1 MTSATSR
8 TGAED
13 LAKDVREGGAWT
25 RPQRVKN
32 ALIATAVRVVI
43 AVLAPL
49 PSSALRALGRAVG
62 LFALVT
68 LGGPRRI
75 ASANLR
81 ATFPEM
87 SASARRSLL
96 RRVYLTLGG
105 YLGDAIASLAPRKTT
120 PLPIDDSS
128 LALLMSSRGGTVF
141 ASAHLGPWEGVARSL
156 VDHGVPLTVLAR
168 EAYDPRLSRIY
179 DRLRAARGVESIYR
193 GSAGAAV
200 RIVRTLRSGGV
211 LGIPMD
217 LRSRVPSVTVPF
229 LGRSAATPVGPARI
243 ALRTGA
249 RVVVGTAA
257 SGPDGSLRITCTEI
271 PSFDLD
277 RMPERERERLLT
289 ARINAELTSRILAL
303 PTGWVWMHDRFA

>member
-1 MTSATSR
+1 M
-8 TGAED
+8 
-13 LAKDVREGGAWT
+13 
-25 RPQRVKN
+25 
-32 ALIATAVRVVI
+32 
-43 AVLAPL
+43 
-49 PSSALRALGRAVG
+49 
-62 LFALVT
+62 

-96 RRVYLTLGG
+96 WRVYLTLGG
-105 YLGDAIASLAPRKTT
+105 YLADAIGSLAPRNST
-120 PLPIDDSS
+120 PLPIDESS
-128 LALLMSSRGGTVF
+128 LALLTSYAGGTVF
-141 ASAHLGPWEGVARSL
+141 ASAHLGPWERVARSL

-168 EAYDPRLSRIY
+168 EAYDPRLSPVY
-179 DRLRAARGVESIYR
+179 ERLRAARGVESIYR

-200 RIVRTLRSGGV
+200 RIVRTLRRGGV
-211 LGIPMD
+211 LGVPMD
-217 LRSRVPSVTVPF
+217 LRSRVPSVVVPF

-257 SGPDGSLRITCTEI
+257 PGRDGSLRITCTEI
-271 PSFDLD
+271 PTFDLD
-277 RMPERERERLLT
+277 RAPEPERERLLT